1 MKKPVFFIVLFLA
14 FISFSFA
21 QTSSELFNKVQAAST
36 KHIEKGKAYLEKGKL
51 SKAEKEFN
59 KAIKAWKH
67 AYAAY
72 AYLGIVYYQKRDF
85 VKSKEYFEK
94 SLKEFAEFKKNY
106 LKMKLDYMKEFETKA
121 KQLGIVLDKHTLQSA
136 SGNIQE
142 YYDYLLVQKAYRG
155 RSISYSVNP
164 AMFESFRNDYINK
177 YNKLKKEYQ
186 RDQKMEYD
194 AFFRFKYGNTLMAL
208 RDIKGAIEQY
218 SLALKSDP
226 ELKDAYANL
235 SVAYFLSGDCG
246 NAVKYYRIAKK
257 KGVKINRNFERDL
270 KKRCF
275 KKVN

>member
-1 MKKPVFFIVLFLA
+1 MKKPVFFVVLFLV

-21 QTSSELFNKVQAAST
+21 QTSSEMFNKVQAAST
-36 KHIEKGKAYLEKGKL
+36 KHIEKGKRYLKKGSL
-51 SKAEKEFN
+51 SKAEKEFK

-72 AYLGIVYYQKRDF
+72 AYLGIVYYNKGDF
-85 VKSKEYFEK
+85 LKSKEYFEK
-94 SLKEFAEFKKNY
+94 SIREFANFKENY

-155 RSISYSVNP
+155 RSISYAVNP
-164 AMFESFRNDYINK
+164 TMFESYRNDYVNK
-177 YNKLKKEYQ
+177 YKNLKKEYEKDKNMQ
-186 RDQKMEYD
+186 YD

-218 SLALKSDP
+218 SLAIKQNP
-226 ELKDAYANL
+226 ELKDAYTNL

-246 NAVKYYRIAKK
+246 NAVKYYRLARAKRA
-257 KGVKINRNFERDL
+257 KINKSFEKDL
-270 KKRCF
+270 KSRCLKH
-275 KKVN
+275 KK